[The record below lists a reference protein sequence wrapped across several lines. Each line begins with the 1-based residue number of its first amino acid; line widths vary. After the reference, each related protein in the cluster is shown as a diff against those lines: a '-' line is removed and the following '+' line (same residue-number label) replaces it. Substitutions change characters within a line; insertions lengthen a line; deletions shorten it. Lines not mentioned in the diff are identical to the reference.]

1 MQSGQEHGGVQ
12 AVVGDLVA
20 VGVGDP
26 GDEAM
31 GAEASQVAGHL
42 PGASRLRWQAAELG
56 GDGAQVPVG
65 EPVELE
71 PEGQQRGQQSMA
83 ALLAQAQPRS
93 SGAGG
98 RVGEGMQVACSG
110 DRVVVESLD
119 ALQAP
124 AGVEADLPQGGQTH
138 KTSADVEAAGVVG
151 GGLGSQRPSLLV
163 VALMVVCL

>member
-42 PGASRLRWQAAELG
+42 PGASQLRWQAAELG
-56 GDGAQVPVG
+56 GDGAQVAVG

-83 ALLAQAQPRS
+83 ALLAQAKP
-93 SGAGG
+93 GDAGSFLGNG
-98 RVGEGMQVACSG
+98 RVCEGVQVVFSG
-110 DRVVVESLD
+110 DRVVGR
-119 ALQAP
+119 P
-124 AGVEADLPQGGQTH
+124 AG
-138 KTSADVEAAGVVG
+138 AGW
-151 GGLGSQRPSLLV
+151 L
-163 VALMVVCL
+163 